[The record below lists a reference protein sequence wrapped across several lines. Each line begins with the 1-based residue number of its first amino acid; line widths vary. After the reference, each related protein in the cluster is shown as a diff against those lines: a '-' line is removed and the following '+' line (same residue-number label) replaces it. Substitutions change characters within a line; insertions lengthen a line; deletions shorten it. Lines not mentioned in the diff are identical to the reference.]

1 VEDIETDIEHS
12 GEELRWVTHPMMEFP
27 LKAAV
32 FWAVF
37 LLVLLAV
44 RASTKEWVFVVLSGL
59 ILIGSL
65 RGFVLPTAYKI
76 NAEGIEIDR
85 WFYKTRKKWSDF
97 RSHVVERNGVF
108 LSPFS
113 VKHRMENFRGL
124 FIPTGKYHQ
133 QVVEFVGRFVE
144 RMK

>member
-1 VEDIETDIEHS
+1 MEESETDIEHS
-12 GEELRWVTHPMMEFP
+12 GEELHWVTHPMMEFP

-32 FWAVF
+32 FWVVY

-44 RASTKEWVFVVLSGL
+44 WASIHEWVFVVLSGL
-59 ILIGSL
+59 ILMGSL

-85 WFYKTRKKWSDF
+85 WFYKTRKKWGDF
-97 RSHVVERNGVF
+97 RSYVVERNGVF

-113 VKHRMENFRGL
+113 VKHRLENFRGV

-133 QVVEFVGRFVE
+133 QVVEFVGRYVE

>member
-1 VEDIETDIEHS
+1 MEDSETNIEHS

-27 LKAAV
+27 AKAV
-32 FWAVF
+32 LFWAVY

-44 RASTKEWVFVVLSGL
+44 RIATKEWIFVVLSGL
-59 ILIGSL
+59 ILIASL

-76 NAEGIEIDR
+76 DSEGIEIDR
-85 WFYKTRKKWSDF
+85 WFYKTRKKWGDF

-113 VKHRMENFRGL
+113 VKHRMENFRGV
-124 FIPTGKYHQ
+124 FVPTGKYHQ
-133 QVVEFVGRFVE
+133 QVVEMVGRYVE